1 MTTKKEQS
9 IQDIIRTFRE
19 MADLVLSQ
27 LSLIEK
33 LMTADNKTEK
43 GELIALIKEKEDKI
57 DRYEITI
64 NDKFINAIVLY
75 QPVASD
81 IRKVVAVYRM
91 SLNLERIGDQ
101 VMNMAYIMETI
112 GDTEEYRRMSDVILN
127 MLHSCKIMVEK
138 ALLSFINSDTDYA
151 VWTIKNDAVIDE
163 MNNKLLINTI
173 SKSIL
178 DKRTKVMLLSYMDL
192 KNLITNIERIAD
204 HATNIAE
211 ATIYSLQGTD
221 VRHSTDPEKERKKNG
236 SPDEIL

>member
-9 IQDIIRTFRE
+9 INDIIHTFRE

-33 LMTADNKTEK
+33 LMIADNKTEQK
-43 GELIALIKEKEDKI
+43 ELFALIKEKEKKI
-57 DRYEITI
+57 DRYEITV
-64 NDKFINAIVLY
+64 NDKFINAVVLY

-81 IRKVVAVYRM
+81 LRKVVAVYRM

-101 VMNMAYIMETI
+101 VMNMAYIMEAI
-112 GDTEEYRRMSDVILN
+112 GDKEEYKRMSEVIMN

-138 ALLSFINSDTDYA
+138 ALLSFINSDADYA
-151 VWTIKNDAVIDE
+151 VWTIKNDAIIDE
-163 MNNKLLINTI
+163 MNNKLLINSI
-173 SKSIL
+173 SKSIQ
-178 DKRTKVMLLSYMDL
+178 DKKTKEMLMNYMDL
-192 KNLITNIERIAD
+192 RNLITNIERIAD

-221 VRHSTDPEKERKKNG
+221 IRHSDFEKEKKKNN
-236 SPDEIL
+236 SKEENQ